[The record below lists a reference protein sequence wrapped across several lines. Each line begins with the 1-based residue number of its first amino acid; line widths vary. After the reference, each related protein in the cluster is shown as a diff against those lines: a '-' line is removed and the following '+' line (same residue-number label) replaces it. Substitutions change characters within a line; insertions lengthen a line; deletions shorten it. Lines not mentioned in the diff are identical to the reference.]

1 MPPATVNPVKAKATF
16 TAAIASTAATASP
29 SNTAA
34 AASHPDY
41 QRSWLRRLWP
51 VAQLQWRTFCVCAIS
66 GLISIAATVAVP
78 IAIGRGVEAAAAGDA
93 LWPPVATLAGLAV
106 VRFCFGFITRFGLFR
121 SANRIEADLRSMV
134 YQHLTRLSYS
144 YWDRTQTSQVIS
156 RANSDIHSIQLIFA
170 FAPVMLIQAVMLVMG
185 VAAMLTLSVTL
196 TAVAMLPLPL
206 VVYNSLQLR
215 SRVMPLSQVTQA
227 RLADLA
233 GVVDENIQGAH
244 VVRAFAQEHSQVR
257 KLAQAAR
264 RLRWVGTAT
273 AKARARYSPVMSV
286 LPRLGLA
293 FVLLVGGLAAID
305 QQVSVG
311 DVVAFNAYVLIMASP
326 FRIVGFILVQ
336 WQRAATASQRVFAI
350 LDEEPEIVEPANA
363 VRLSFPIAGKV
374 ELQNVTFTYPGSS
387 EGGVPGRES
396 DIGDGDSGDDGND
409 NAGGGAVLNG
419 MTLTIE
425 PGETVALVGRSGS
438 GKSTI
443 ARLLPRF
450 YDVNSGVVRLDG
462 TDVRDINLHDLRRA
476 VVVVTEEPFL
486 FASSVYENVAF
497 AGDLTSNK
505 TLSAL
510 TLSNRTSSA
519 QVSPNLTSSA
529 MTSPNLT
536 SSVDEALADASAKA
550 FVSAMELGEET
561 LLTERGG
568 NLSGGQRQR
577 IALARALFAEPSVL
591 VLDDA
596 LSAVDVATE
605 RLIYEALERRHG
617 KLTTIIITHRES
629 TMSLVDNIVFVA
641 NGINAAA
648 GSHSYLLRAEPQYAE
663 MLAQLHS
670 ER

>member
-1 MPPATVNPVKAKATF
+1 M
-16 TAAIASTAATASP
+16 
-29 SNTAA
+29 
-34 AASHPDY
+34 
-41 QRSWLRRLWP
+41 
-51 VAQLQWRTFCVCAIS
+51 CAVS

-78 IAIGRGVEAAAAGDA
+78 IVIGGGVEAAAAGDA

-106 VRFCFGFITRFGLFR
+106 MRFCFGFITRFGLFR

-170 FAPVMLIQAVMLVMG
+170 FAPVMLIQAVMLAMG

-196 TAVAMLPLPL
+196 TAVAMLPLPF

-215 SRVMPLSQVTQA
+215 SRVMPLSQITQA

-264 RLRWVGTAT
+264 RLRWAGTAT

-336 WQRAATASQRVFAI
+336 WQRAAAASQRVFAI
-350 LDEEPEIVEPANA
+350 LDEEPEIVEPANV

-374 ELQNVTFTYPGSS
+374 ELQNVMFTYPGSGDAGS
-387 EGGVPGRES
+387 DEP
-396 DIGDGDSGDDGND
+396 DIGDGCDD
-409 NAGGGAVLNG
+409 NAGSGPALAGSGAVLNG
-419 MTLTIE
+419 ITLTIE

-438 GKSTI
+438 GKSTV

-462 TDVRDINLHDLRRA
+462 TDVRDISLHDLRRA
-476 VVVVTEEPFL
+476 VIVVTEEPFL
-486 FASSVYENVAF
+486 FASSVYENVVFADDIAF
-497 AGDLTSNK
+497 ADDLTP
-505 TLSAL
+505 
-510 TLSNRTSSA
+510 NRT
-519 QVSPNLTSSA
+519 SPNLTSSA
-529 MTSPNLT
+529 MTLLSLTSSVQVSPSLT

-550 FVSAMELGEET
+550 FVSAMELGGET

-605 RLIYEALERRHG
+605 KLIYEALERRHG

-629 TMSLVDNIVFVA
+629 TMSLVDNIIFID
-641 NGINAAA
+641 NGVNVAA
-648 GSHSYLLRAEPQYAE
+648 GSHSYLLRAEPGYAE

-670 ER
+670 ERV